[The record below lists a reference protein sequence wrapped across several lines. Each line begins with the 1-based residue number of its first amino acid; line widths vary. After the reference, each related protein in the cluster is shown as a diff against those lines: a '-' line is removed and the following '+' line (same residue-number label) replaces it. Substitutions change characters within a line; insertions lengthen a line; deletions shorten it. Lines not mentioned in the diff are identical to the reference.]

1 MDINKLKVG
10 LMWQNK
16 VKFMF
21 HLDTDGLIV
30 LRGTHEL
37 NLHSLL
43 VSCIT
48 SSHVPQT
55 VLPLI
60 GPCVRLC
67 CHAHYYSKP
76 LYRQSG

>member
-21 HLDTDGLIV
+21 HLDTDELIM

-37 NLHSLL
+37 NPYSLL
-43 VSCIT
+43 VPCFT
-48 SSHVPQT
+48 S
-55 VLPLI
+55 
-60 GPCVRLC
+60 
-67 CHAHYYSKP
+67 
-76 LYRQSG
+76 